1 MQKQL
6 ISSLRETLLS
16 VAAATGTEL
25 GFEGSLEACA
35 KAQKV
40 LMGFNYLFV

>member
-6 ISSLRETLLS
+6 ISSLRETLLN
-16 VAAATGTEL
+16 VAAAVGTGL
-25 GFEGSLEACA
+25 GFEGSLEACEN
-35 KAQKV
+35 AQKV